1 MRQPAKPKPQAFE
14 EVARVLNAYDMLAE
28 EFGRRQPSLI
38 VTQDPLT
45 EDSMVR
51 VGDIQPLPAAVSG
64 DAILA
69 VAERIAARTEG

>member
-14 EVARVLNAYDMLAE
+14 EVARVLKIYDWLE
-28 EFGRRQPSLI
+28 EEMGRRQPAMI
-38 VTQDPLT
+38 VSSEPPLT
-45 EDSMVR
+45 ATVKIS
-51 VGDIQPLPAAVSG
+51 DIKWLPPKVTG